1 MIEERICYAVVF
13 AVEAAIVW
21 FYYGNIYSVKKDQPI
36 FSLSFVLGYLL
47 LFLLSRHAT
56 PALNLLMFF
65 FVNLILLLFNYK
77 CSVKA
82 GILQA
87 AFLTFSN
94 GASEV
99 LVNLILTFLSLD
111 YSAYTYNFTI
121 MLALGIVS
129 KLLYLV
135 IVFFATHI
143 LKPQLANQ
151 SESNLTTLLGVM
163 PVVSIFVVVTIEYIA
178 LTSELKPIIEI
189 MAAVSMLALLIVNLV
204 VLILYGRI
212 HAIAA
217 ENMALSISKA
227 QDEANADY
235 YLLLRDQYDSQQ
247 IMIHDIRKHLGFV
260 SGMMKIGNFS
270 EAERYIEELE
280 AMPSLKRTVKLC
292 DDSLLNVILS
302 RYIDWSQ
309 ELGIT
314 FHCDIKSSDFS
325 FMDSTS
331 VTALFSNLLSN
342 AVESAQKSAEKR
354 IDFSVVKNF
363 EEEYV
368 MISLVNSCDAA
379 PQTDVYGNFRTT
391 KTNQRI
397 HGYGL
402 KSINR
407 VIQKYN
413 GISMPRYDSTAKMFH
428 YIIRFPTT
436 TAN

>member
-178 LTSELKPIIEI
+178 LTSELKQIIEI

-292 DDSLLNVILS
+292 DDPLLNVILS

-413 GISMPRYDSTAKMFH
+413 GISMPHYDSTAKMFH

>member
-247 IMIHDIRKHLGFV
+247 IMIHDIFNSFV
-260 SGMMKIGNFS
+260 
-270 EAERYIEELE
+270 
-280 AMPSLKRTVKLC
+280 
-292 DDSLLNVILS
+292 
-302 RYIDWSQ
+302 
-309 ELGIT
+309 
-314 FHCDIKSSDFS
+314 IKSGHFFS
-325 FMDSTS
+325 
-331 VTALFSNLLSN
+331 A
-342 AVESAQKSAEKR
+342 
-354 IDFSVVKNF
+354 
-363 EEEYV
+363 
-368 MISLVNSCDAA
+368 
-379 PQTDVYGNFRTT
+379 
-391 KTNQRI
+391 
-397 HGYGL
+397 
-402 KSINR
+402 
-407 VIQKYN
+407 
-413 GISMPRYDSTAKMFH
+413 
-428 YIIRFPTT
+428 
-436 TAN
+436 